1 MLRSIENLPVFEA
14 EEELNLDKVEYY
26 RACAE
31 LPTEIRKAYFGA
43 NMVITIQHITEQV
56 EVVNSLLNSVRR
68 MQSI

>member
-1 MLRSIENLPVFEA
+1 M
-14 EEELNLDKVEYY
+14 NLDKVEYY

-56 EVVNSLLNSVRR
+56 EVVNSLFEQCKKDAVYLK
-68 MQSI
+68 